1 MKQQEWM
8 LRPLVKALCAAG
20 MTMLTS
26 SVLAGDA
33 ALLAEVEVVTTTNDQ
48 PRNAGDWSR
57 SDSRAATKTTTPLN
71 ELAQSVSVITQAQI
85 EAQMPKTVVQA
96 LNYSPG
102 AFAGLFGNATRYD
115 YVALRGFTDT
125 SMANTVLDGLR
136 LMSDAGSF
144 SAFQVDP
151 FFIERV
157 DLVRGP
163 MSVLYGN
170 AAPGGMVALQS
181 KKPQMESHNEVRVDV
196 GTNNERALGFDFTG
210 PLSETLSY
218 RLTGMGRAADSMQD
232 HAKEER
238 LALMPQLMW
247 KPSADTTLLLQAY
260 LQNDPKGGYHSG
272 TPFEGSVTEH
282 AGRKVSR
289 EFFDGEPNNDKFDR
303 EQRMLGYQL
312 AHRFNPEWEVRQ
324 NLRYTKSDI
333 NLEQVYQSGWSN
345 DTHLSR
351 AYSFSKEKLDG
362 LAVDT
367 RMQGVFTTGALLH
380 DVVFGID
387 YQTRENEGYWGW
399 GSVGEINAFNPVYG
413 QHTITDKGQ
422 SNWIREFRQLGYYLQ
437 DQISVGG
444 WRLTGGLR
452 YDRARTSSLDT
463 DTQVA
468 TDWNGSE
475 TSTRLGALYLFD
487 NGLAPYLSYS
497 ESFDPSSNTDQNGQV
512 LRPTRGKQWEAGLK
526 YQPTPR
532 TLFTAAI
539 YDLDQTNLARM
550 VPGESYFEPVGAVNS
565 RGIELESQFGITENV
580 HLMASYTYN
589 KMSIENGVPNEDGN
603 RPRQS
608 PSQMASAWLNYTPVT
623 GARIGGGV
631 HYVGKSY
638 ADLANTLTVPA
649 VTLLDLSASADLGIW
664 WSQMK
669 GASVQINVQNLFDK
683 DYVASCYDEK
693 YCYFGN
699 ARSITTSL
707 KYAW

>member
-20 MTMLTS
+20 MTMLTGA
-26 SVLAGDA
+26 VFAGDT
-33 ALLAEVEVVTTTNDQ
+33 ALLAEVEVVAPSDEQ
-48 PRNAGDWSR
+48 PRNTGDWS
-57 SDSRAATKTTTPLN
+57 SNDSRAATKTTTPLN
-71 ELAQSVSVITQAQI
+71 EIAQSVSVITQAQI
-85 EAQMPKTVVQA
+85 EAQMPQTIVQA

-102 AFAGLFGNATRYD
+102 AFTGLFGNASRYD

-144 SAFQVDP
+144 SAFQIDP

-157 DLVRGP
+157 DFVRGP

-170 AAPGGMVALQS
+170 AAPGGMVALIS
-181 KKPQMESHNEVRVDV
+181 KKPQMERYNEVRVDL
-196 GTNNERALGFDFTG
+196 GTDKERALAFDFTG

-218 RLTGMGRAADSMQD
+218 RLTGIGRAADSMQD
-232 HAKEER
+232 YSKEER

-272 TPFEGSVTEH
+272 TPFEGSVIEH

-289 EFFDGEPNNDKFDR
+289 EFFDGEPDNDKFDR
-303 EQRMLGYQL
+303 EQRMIGYQF
-312 AHRFNPEWEVRQ
+312 AHRFQPEWQVRQ

-333 NLEQVYQSGWSN
+333 NLEQVYQSGWIDETN
-345 DTHLSR
+345 LSR
-351 AYSFSKEKLDG
+351 GYSFSKEKLDG

-367 RMQGVFTTGALLH
+367 RVQGVFTTGALMH

-387 YQTRENEGYWGW
+387 YQTRENKGFWGW
-399 GSVGEINAFNPVYG
+399 GSVGEINAFDPVYG
-413 QHTITDKGQ
+413 QHSITDKGQ
-422 SNWIREFRQLGYYLQ
+422 SNWTREFRQLGYYLQ
-437 DQISVGG
+437 DQISIGG
-444 WRLTGGLR
+444 WRLTGGVR

-463 DTQVA
+463 DTQVS
-468 TDWNGSE
+468 TDWKGSE

-526 YQPTPR
+526 YQPQAN
-532 TLFTAAI
+532 TLFTAAV

-550 VPGESYFEPVGAVNS
+550 VAGQSYFEPVGAVNS
-565 RGIELESQFGITENV
+565 RGVELESHFGITDNV

-589 KMSIENGVPNEDGN
+589 KMSLENGVPNEDGN

-608 PSQMASAWLNYTPVT
+608 PSQLASAWVNYTPVT

-631 HYVGKSY
+631 RYIGKSY
-638 ADLANTLTVPA
+638 ADLVNTLTVPG
-649 VTLLDLSASADLGIW
+649 VTLVDLSASADLGIW